1 VAVAGGPR
9 LPLLLVETTHA
20 ASGPA
25 AHPEPEGTL
34 RSGWRALGVPLLV
47 AGVGIGAVVLLHFRD
62 PHDEG
67 SYGICPVYGL
77 TGYYCPGCGGL
88 RAMHNLTDGQIIDS
102 LHSNVLAVPLV
113 LGFVLLIC
121 DWTVR
126 AWRGQRMRLPR
137 IERST
142 MWVLLALFAVYSV
155 VRNTPWGTW
164 LTPV

>member
-1 VAVAGGPR
+1 
-9 LPLLLVETTHA
+9 
-20 ASGPA
+20 
-25 AHPEPEGTL
+25 
-34 RSGWRALGVPLLV
+34 
-47 AGVGIGAVVLLHFRD
+47 
-62 PHDEG
+62 
-67 SYGICPVYGL
+67 
-77 TGYYCPGCGGL
+77 
-88 RAMHNLTDGQIIDS
+88 MHNLTDGHVIDS